1 MVFLSSSQ
9 NANQVHQQVPRWKES
24 SELRILSWN
33 IFMLPYISLFNNN
46 DQRAKALSEQLNG
59 SDYHICLLY
68 TSDAA
73 DE

>member
-33 IFMLPYISLFNNN
+33 IYMLPYISLFNNARISLKTN
-46 DQRAKALSEQLNG
+46 IG
-59 SDYHICLLY
+59 CF
-68 TSDAA
+68 
-73 DE
+73 